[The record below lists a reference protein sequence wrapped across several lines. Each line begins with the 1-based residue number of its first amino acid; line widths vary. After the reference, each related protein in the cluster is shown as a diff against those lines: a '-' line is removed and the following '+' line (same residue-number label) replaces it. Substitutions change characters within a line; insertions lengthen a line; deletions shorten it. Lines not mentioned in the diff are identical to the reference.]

1 MNPPAGKRS
10 RKNEWVLWVGLL
22 LLVATICLA
31 FMLAHLRMR
40 AFLGKPLPVYGPIGG
55 FVLTNQN
62 ASAFALG
69 DLKGHVWVAD
79 VFFTRC
85 AGPCLKMSRQ
95 MKELQDTLPPASG
108 AKLVSVTTDPLYDT
122 PTVLKNYAERFG
134 ADPNRWLFLTGSKQQ
149 VTNLIGSLKLAAVE
163 KKPGEAAST
172 SDLFI
177 HSTIFVVIDKQSQ
190 LRGIFETMGEG
201 VDPDQAKMLLR
212 AAVRR
217 LEREP

>member
-1 MNPPAGKRS
+1 
-10 RKNEWVLWVGLL
+10 
-22 LLVATICLA
+22 
-31 FMLAHLRMR
+31 MLAHLRMR
-40 AFLGKPLPVYGPIGG
+40 AFLGKPLPVYGPISG
-55 FVLTNQN
+55 FILTNQN

-95 MKELQDTLPPASG
+95 MKELQDTLLPTSG
-108 AKLVSVTTDPLYDT
+108 ARLVSLTTDPLYDT
-122 PTVLKNYAERFG
+122 PPVLKNYAQRFG
-134 ADPNRWLFLTGSKQQ
+134 ADPSRWLFLTGSRQE
-149 VTNLIGSLKLAAVE
+149 VTNLINSLKLTAIE
-163 KKPGEAAST
+163 KKPGEAASA

-177 HSTIFVVIDKQSQ
+177 HSTIFVIIDKQGQ

-201 VDPDQAKMLLR
+201 IAPDQVKAQIR
-212 AAVRR
+212 AAIRR